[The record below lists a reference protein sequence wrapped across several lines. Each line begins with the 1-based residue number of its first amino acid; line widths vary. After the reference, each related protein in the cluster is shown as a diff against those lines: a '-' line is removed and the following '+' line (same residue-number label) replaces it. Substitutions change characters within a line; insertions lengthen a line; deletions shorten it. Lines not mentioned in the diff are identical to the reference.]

1 MQKRILLIDDEAS
14 LRRSLALG
22 LKQFG
27 YDVEPCENGFTA
39 LSKLE
44 LYKKNDVNLDTVLV
58 DINLPDINGIKLGKI
73 IKSKYPETSML
84 YITGFA
90 ENLDFHDL
98 EELKADGLIEKPFTA
113 EEITEKINQILS
125 VKPKEKLSESTSK
138 KEPLTTSAYVIIK
151 VKEEADF
158 FSLYKKL
165 YFMEGVLYCD
175 ATKGDIDIFLL
186 IQSDSAEQCRRIFEN
201 EIKPLEGIKSSS
213 YLLVEIPVLND
224 NIKEIINAAGVTMF
238 EDIPGMSKERD
249 SKKSVYSYVLVDV
262 EREKLEQVY
271 PVLRLTE
278 NVLYCDFTN
287 GSYNLILM
295 VYGSQFSEIDKIIEK
310 KIINLDGVLKVKEY
324 PIINIFEM

>member
-14 LRRSLALG
+14 LRRSLSLG
-22 LKQFG
+22 LKQLG
-27 YDVEPCENGFTA
+27 YDVEPCENGFSA

-44 LYKKNDVNLDTVLV
+44 LYKKNDINLDTVLV

-73 IKSKYPETSML
+73 IKSKYPDTSML
-84 YITGFA
+84 YITGYA
-90 ENLDFHDL
+90 DNLDFDDL
-98 EELKADGLIEKPFTA
+98 EELKADGLIEKPFTP
-113 EEITEKINQILS
+113 EEITEKINMILS
-125 VKPKEKLSESTSK
+125 VKPKEKHTETVDK
-138 KEPLTTSAYVIIK
+138 KESKTTSAYVMIK
-151 VKEEADF
+151 VKEDADF
-158 FSLYKKL
+158 FNLYKNL

-186 IQSDSAEQCRRIFEN
+186 IQSDTSEHCHKIFEN
-201 EIKPLEGIKSSS
+201 EIKNLEGIKSSQ
-213 YLLVEIPVLND
+213 YLPVGIPVLD
-224 NIKEIINAAGVTMF
+224 ESIKEIINAAGITMF
-238 EDIPGMSKERD
+238 EDMPGMSKERD
-249 SKKSVYSYVLVDV
+249 SKKAVYSYVLVDV
-262 EREKLEQVY
+262 DREKLEHVY

-295 VYGSQFSEIDKIIEK
+295 VYGSQFSEIDKTIEK